1 MVKVIKQLKLVE
13 HRSHFLNLAV
23 PSYTT
28 VEPGEVQYEKL
39 LDDLKVS
46 IWDRWELKD
55 FKEGTLK

>member
-1 MVKVIKQLKLVE
+1 MIKQLKLVE

-55 FKEGTLK
+55 FKDGTLK